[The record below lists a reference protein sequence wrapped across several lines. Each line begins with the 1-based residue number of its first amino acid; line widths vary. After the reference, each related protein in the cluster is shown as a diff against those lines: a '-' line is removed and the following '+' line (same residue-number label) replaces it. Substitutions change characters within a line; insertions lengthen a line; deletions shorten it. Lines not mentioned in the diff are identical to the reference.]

1 MYIERNLVL
10 GSKIRTRGKFLH
22 YGIVFYNSQGHP
34 LVIHNLPERGVVCTT
49 LEEFSGGQPIET
61 TWKPRPGEGMQYA
74 RKAYNQIG
82 KPYDLFS
89 ANCEHF
95 ANWVVSGVPS
105 SEQVQIVIFS
115 LFLVGVVALIAAE
128 K

>member
-1 MYIERNLVL
+1 
-10 GSKIRTRGKFLH
+10 
-22 YGIVFYNSQGHP
+22 
-34 LVIHNLPERGVVCTT
+34 
-49 LEEFSGGQPIET
+49 
-61 TWKPRPGEGMQYA
+61 MQYA

-115 LFLVGVVALIAAE
+115 LFLVGAVAVIAAE
-128 K
+128 KQ